1 MVFCL
6 FGGIVK
12 QEEVEWHT
20 RQFAKNYRSVSFSH
34 GAILGLEIFLAQ
46 VNAFCSITRPRM
58 LGKCLSNFMIGFNL
72 SK

>member
-20 RQFAKNYRSVSFSH
+20 RQFSRNYGNVSFSH
-34 GAILGLEIFLAQ
+34 GAILGSDIFSA
-46 VNAFCSITRPRM
+46 
-58 LGKCLSNFMIGFNL
+58 
-72 SK
+72 